1 MLGADT
7 GELGQ
12 PGEPRMV
19 FERVAGATAGKT
31 PRPSEGTDGSLQCGA
46 CGTAHDPAL
55 MAIDEVVRFEGASDP
70 DDELLMLALRCECAC
85 PGLYVTGFGSSASPA
100 DVAVLHRLR

>member
-1 MLGADT
+1 LALMETVLEATDR
-7 GELGQ
+7 L
-12 PGEPRMV
+12 R
-19 FERVAGATAGKT
+19 RVGYTVDFTATA
-31 PRPSEGTDGSLQCGA
+31 DGSLQCGA